1 MKKNKFS
8 FKRLIYNDR
17 ILMVLS
23 VLLGIIV
30 WVIIAWIVEPTF
42 SMRVNG
48 IPVTYDKTSLDKLG
62 LSVISG
68 QNETVSIEVTGNRAT
83 VGELSPDNFIAK
95 ASLVGVDAPGTYPIE
110 VQVSKR
116 LQNTDYDIQQP
127 QTPILVSAKFDR
139 YISKKISLGVD
150 LSKLTVPDGYIME
163 AYYITP
169 TEVTVSGPEAEVSR
183 VTRCMVEPELP
194 ETLNKTDIEKGPIV
208 LYDASGKRIELGNMK
223 LDKDTAEVTIPVLKK
238 KVLPLHLGFTNV
250 PEGFPISDLDYTL
263 TVNEIE
269 VAGPAETVDTQS
281 SINIGYVSLKEIG
294 PEYVKMFDLDL
305 PQGFANIQ
313 NVTEVMVKI
322 ASSGFEERKFNIKSA
337 NIHFINEPENYTV
350 KLESRGISN
359 IKLVGPPDI
368 LDKITASDIVGEID
382 LSESD
387 LSSGSHKV
395 PVQIFV
401 PSRGTVW
408 AFGDYSAVI
417 SVKEK

>member
-17 ILMVLS
+17 VLMVLS
-23 VLLGIIV
+23 VFLGIIV

-62 LSVISG
+62 LSVVSG
-68 QNETVSIEVTGNRAT
+68 QNETVGIEVTGNRAT
-83 VGELSPDNFIAK
+83 VGELTPDNFIAK
-95 ASLVGVDAPGTYPIE
+95 ASLVGVDTPGTYTLE
-110 VQVSKR
+110 VQVSKK

-127 QTPILVSAKFDR
+127 QTPILVAAKFDR

-169 TEVTVSGPEAEVSR
+169 GEVTVSGPEAEVSR

-223 LDKDTAEVTIPVLKK
+223 LDKETADVTIPVLKK
-238 KVLPLHLGFTNV
+238 KVLPLKLEFTNV
-250 PEGFPISDLDYTL
+250 PDGFPISDVDYTL
-263 TVNEIE
+263 SVNQIEI
-269 VAGPAETVDTQS
+269 AGPAETVDTRS
-281 SINIGYVSLKEIG
+281 NINVGYISLKSIE
-294 PEYVKMFDLDL
+294 PEYVNVFDIEL
-305 PQGFANIQ
+305 PEAFVNIQ
-313 NVTEVMVKI
+313 NVTQVKVSI
-322 ASSGFEERKFNIKSA
+322 ASTGYEERKFNIKST
-337 NIHFINEPENYTV
+337 NIHFVNEPENYTV
-350 KLESRGISN
+350 KLETRGISN

-368 LDKITASDIVGEID
+368 LDKITANDIVGEID
-382 LSESD
+382 LSDSD
-387 LSSGSHKV
+387 LSTGSHKV

-417 SVKEK
+417 TVKEK